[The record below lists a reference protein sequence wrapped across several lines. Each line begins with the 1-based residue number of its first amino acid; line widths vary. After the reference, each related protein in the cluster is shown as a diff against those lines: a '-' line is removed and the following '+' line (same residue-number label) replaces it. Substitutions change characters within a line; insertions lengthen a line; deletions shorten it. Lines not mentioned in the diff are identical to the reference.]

1 MAESQYF
8 PRGFGL
14 KSQIEGQLADDYRSR
29 IVEYL
34 KAHQFTLRA
43 GDLTFRLAGEF
54 GFCYGVDR
62 AVEYAY
68 ETRTRF
74 PDRSLFIT
82 GEIIHNPHVNQ
93 RLREMGIQF
102 LEGEGAAADAWSALH
117 AGDVVILP
125 AFGVTVQQMGL
136 LREKGCTLVDTT
148 CGSVLNVWK
157 NVERYARDG
166 FTSLIHGKYN
176 HEETRATASR
186 TSLHGGGAY
195 LVVRDL
201 EQTARVT
208 EFIRRGGDAQE
219 FQGEFRQACSEGFD
233 PHADL
238 VRVGLANQTTML
250 SSESLQVAEEIRLA
264 MIDRYGEAE
273 IAQHFR
279 SFDTICSATQD
290 RQDAVFRLLEEDL
303 SLMLV
308 IGGYNSSNTNHLAE
322 IAKQKVP
329 TFHIEDAACLLDSQ
343 SIRHK
348 PVREKSPVLAGGW
361 LPSGK
366 VVIGITAGASTPNNR
381 IGEVVE
387 RVLEIRGVEVRD
399 LPLG

>member
-14 KSQIEGQLADDYRSR
+14 KPQIEGQLAEDYRSR

-34 KAHQFTLRA
+34 KSHQFTLRV

-68 ETRTRF
+68 ETRSRF

-93 RLREMGIQF
+93 RLREMGIRF
-102 LEGEGAAADAWSALH
+102 LAGEGAAPDAWSALG

-125 AFGVTVQQMGL
+125 AFGVTVEQMGL
-136 LREKGCTLVDTT
+136 LRERGCTLVDTT

-186 TSLHGGGAY
+186 TSLHEAGSY

-201 EQTARVT
+201 EQTAHVT
-208 EFIRRGGDAQE
+208 EFIRNGGSAQAFLE
-219 FQGEFRQACSEGFD
+219 EFRYACSQDFD
-233 PHADL
+233 PQADL

-264 MIDRYGEAE
+264 MIDRYGEGE
-273 IAQHFR
+273 LAQHFR

-290 RQDAVFRLLEEDL
+290 RQDAVIRLLRENL

-308 IGGYNSSNTNHLAE
+308 IGGYNSSNTNHLAS
-322 IAKQKVP
+322 IGSLRVP
-329 TFHIEDAACLLDSQ
+329 TFHIDSADCIRGPG

-348 PVREKSPVLAGGW
+348 PVGTS
-361 LPSGK
+361 
-366 VVIGITAGASTPNNR
+366 
-381 IGEVVE
+381 
-387 RVLEIRGVEVRD
+387 
-399 LPLG
+399 